1 MCYILG
7 GLFLIITDNL
17 FAQANFEIALKVK
30 AQKVFAFVLS
40 FSKQLSKLT
49 QAINACRGNQKTK
62 NSTKK
67 NSFKNCLKAEKLKLK
82 SEGETSGEAEKLAT
96 KICNLKIAHRNNAQ
110 ASKVLGKAESSRLI
124 KDTIGISTLNGV
136 AFERVYESGP
146 GRKISELEWDISNL
160 LMLDLSRS
168 FEVAPNVYIGIGLSK
183 AFNSNSG
190 GRMTDTDWLGYDSSD
205 WADGRQG
212 TTEWTHKSFHNVEIV
227 EAYEQDLFLYHE
239 LLSTA
244 QSNLRFNIGFK
255 ETFFEWKDFAQ
266 SYVYSSATEDSNEN
280 RILTGFRDRRGSFG
294 GITGILYWQKF
305 QIPYLG
311 ISYGMNFND
320 KLTADFSFAYSA
332 SVNASSRDR
341 HLLRSY
347 GLCYCFIS
355 SSSFG
360 FCFCSFIFKT
370 TFKIILCKKIR

>member
-7 GLFLIITDNL
+7 GLFLILPNL
-17 FAQANFEIALKVK
+17 FAQDNFESCFENERTK
-30 AQKVFAFVLS
+30 AKTKGATT
-40 FSKQLSKLT
+40 SKAIT

-190 GRMTDTDWLGYDSSD
+190 GRMTDTDWLGLSSVD
-205 WADGRQG
+205 R
-212 TTEWTHKSFHNVEIV
+212 
-227 EAYEQDLFLYHE
+227 
-239 LLSTA
+239 
-244 QSNLRFNIGFK
+244 
-255 ETFFEWKDFAQ
+255 
-266 SYVYSSATEDSNEN
+266 SSK
-280 RILTGFRDRRGSFG
+280 G
-294 GITGILYWQKF
+294 
-305 QIPYLG
+305 
-311 ISYGMNFND
+311 
-320 KLTADFSFAYSA
+320 
-332 SVNASSRDR
+332 
-341 HLLRSY
+341 
-347 GLCYCFIS
+347 
-355 SSSFG
+355 
-360 FCFCSFIFKT
+360 
-370 TFKIILCKKIR
+370 

>member
-1 MCYILG
+1 MKKAIFMCYILG
-7 GLFLIITDNL
+7 GLFLILPNL
-17 FAQANFEIALKVK
+17 FAQDNFESCFENERTK
-30 AQKVFAFVLS
+30 AKTKGATT
-40 FSKQLSKLT
+40 SKAIT

-82 SEGETSGEAEKLAT
+82 SEGETSAKVGKLAT
-96 KICNLKIAHRNNAQ
+96 KICNLKIAHRNNEQ
-110 ASKVLGKAESSRLI
+110 AGANQVLGKPESSHLI

-183 AFNSNSG
+183 AFTSNSG

-205 WADGRQG
+205 WEDGRQG

-227 EAYEQDLFLYHE
+227 EAYEQDVFIYYE
-239 LLSTA
+239 LLSTT

-311 ISYGMNFND
+311 ISYVINFND
-320 KLTADFSFAYSA
+320 QT
-332 SVNASSRDR
+332 
-341 HLLRSY
+341 H
-347 GLCYCFIS
+347 C
-355 SSSFG
+355 
-360 FCFCSFIFKT
+360 
-370 TFKIILCKKIR
+370 